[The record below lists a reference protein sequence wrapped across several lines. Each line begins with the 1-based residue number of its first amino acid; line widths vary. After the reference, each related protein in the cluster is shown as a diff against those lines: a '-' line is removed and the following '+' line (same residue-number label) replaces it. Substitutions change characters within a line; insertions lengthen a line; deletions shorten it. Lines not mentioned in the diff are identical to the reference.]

1 MTPFMSLLLPIVLSA
16 VAVFIVSMI
25 VHMAMPWHKSDY
37 GNVPNDDAAMAA
49 IQSLNLAPD
58 DYAVPNP
65 HLPGGGKNPDFIAK
79 FERGPTFHLTL
90 MPSGGMNM
98 GKLMGTWLG
107 FMLLISAIAGW
118 VTGSIVGPGGNT
130 HAVFHYSAIIT
141 ACSYGFGAWPL
152 SIWYHRKWSTS
163 FKETFDAILYG
174 LASGAVFMVMWPK
187 L

>member
-37 GNVPNDDAAMAA
+37 GNVPNDDAAIAA

-65 HLPGGGKNPDFIAK
+65 RLPGGGKNPNFIAN
-79 FERGPTFHLTL
+79 FERGPSFHMTVI
-90 MPSGGMNM
+90 PPGGMNM
-98 GKLMGTWLG
+98 GKLTGTWFG

-118 VTGSIVGPGGNT
+118 VTGSIVAPGGSEVICVMAGGVL
-130 HAVFHYSAIIT
+130 HAAIAAAT
-141 ACSYGFGAWPL
+141 AQPNPSLINPRTAALCG
-152 SIWYHRKWSTS
+152 
-163 FKETFDAILYG
+163 
-174 LASGAVFMVMWPK
+174 
-187 L
+187 